1 MTLNDYQQAAL
12 KTAVYPNIGHNLN
25 YAVLGLVGE
34 CGEIANK
41 LKKVHRDDGG
51 VLTEERRKQ
60 LGDELFDALWYVADV
75 AMELGMDLEAV
86 AQRGLAKLAAR
97 AEAGTLHGQGDQR

>member
-12 KTAVYPNIGHNLN
+12 RTAVYPNIGSNLN

-51 VLTEERRKQ
+51 ILTDARRDQ
-60 LGDELFDALWYVADV
+60 LADEISDVCWYVAAV
-75 AMELGMDLEAV
+75 AMELGMDLETV

-97 AEAGTLHGQGDQR
+97 AAAGTLHGQGDGR

>member
-12 KTAVYPNIGHNLN
+12 RTAVYPNIGNNLN

-51 VLTEERRKQ
+51 VLTDERLGQ
-60 LGDELFDALWYVADV
+60 LVAETGDCLWYI
-75 AMELGMDLEAV
+75 AMLAHELGVDLEFLAT
-86 AQRGLAKLAAR
+86 ANLAKLAAR
-97 AEAGTLHGQGDQR
+97 AEAGTLHGQGDGR